1 MYIQLERNAELLNSS
16 GRIIH
21 LNKKKKKP
29 ALNTKKKQIK
39 VTPETKQTDTYL
51 LNYQEEAIQ

>member
-1 MYIQLERNAELLNSS
+1 MYIQLKKRRTVEFKWTDNTLKQ
-16 GRIIH
+16 
-21 LNKKKKKP
+21 KKKE
-29 ALNTKKKQIK
+29 TGIEYKKKQIK